1 MGTNLRMA
9 LRALTQNKM
18 QALLT
23 LLGVS
28 VGVAMVVV
36 VSGLGRGAQL
46 RIENQIEASGPTRI
60 TVKSGNLTPAG
71 IDSSGRQ
78 DNSFGEEAE
87 GSVSLAAAMMGDST
101 DFAASAAIADARE
114 RMDAVRKTKHLS
126 PATPLGAAEID
137 MLSNDI
143 ENIVAVAGSVS
154 GNISVAPDAGLRMR
168 VVRLEGFSPSWPEM
182 DGWRAAEGEL
192 LDLDDVEEGI
202 AEAVLP
208 QGAAEKLWPEGG
220 SPVGKIIPVGDA
232 QLRVVGVLSSG
243 GDDTGIIP
251 TVHVPVTLAQRLLE
265 TDAFDEI
272 TVRTASVAVTQSV
285 ADEIG
290 EKMRVLHNIPEDTF
304 DDFRVESQSI
314 SALPSM
320 GSSPGLVRSVHSNT
334 VELEKES
341 WEEMAKSMRQAG
353 RTFTL
358 LLVGAAA
365 VSLAVGGV
373 GVMNIMLVSVAA
385 RTREIGLRMALGARA
400 NDVMLQFLV
409 EAVIL
414 ATIGGIVGLGLGGV
428 GLLITEYGLNWAT
441 SVSPWMVVIAFAMAA
456 LTGIVFG
463 IAPARRAAMLDPVV
477 ALRSE

>member
-60 TVKSGNLTPAG
+60 TLKAGNLTPAAL
-71 IDSSGRQ
+71 DSSGRQ

-87 GSVSLAAAMMGDST
+87 GNISIAAMINGAPDPASN
-101 DFAASAAIADARE
+101 AAVADARE
-114 RMDAVRKTKHLS
+114 RMEAVRKTRHLS
-126 PATPLGAAEID
+126 PPTPLGTPELELLSTDID
-137 MLSNDI
+137 NV
-143 ENIVAVAGSVS
+143 VAVAGSVE
-154 GNISVAPDAGLRMR
+154 GNASVAPDSGLRMR
-168 VVRLEGFSPSWPEM
+168 VVRLEGFSTSWPEM
-182 DGWRAAEGEL
+182 DGWRVAEGRL
-192 LDLDDVEEGI
+192 IDADDVEAGV
-202 AEAVLP
+202 AEALLP
-208 QGAAEKLWPEGG
+208 LDAAEKLWPDGG
-220 SPVGKIIPVGDA
+220 SPLGKIIPVGDT
-232 QLRVVGVLSSG
+232 QLRVVGVLNST
-243 GDDTGIIP
+243 GDEKSIIP
-251 TVHVPVTLAQRLLE
+251 SVFVPVTLAQQVLGNDSYD
-265 TDAFDEI
+265 TI
-272 TVRTASVAVTQSV
+272 HIRTASVNVTQSV
-285 ADEIG
+285 ADEIE
-290 EKMRVLHNIPEDTF
+290 EKVRALHQIPEDTF

-334 VELEKES
+334 VELERES

-358 LLVGAAA
+358 LLAGAAA

-414 ATIGGIVGLGLGGV
+414 ATLGGVV
-428 GLLITEYGLNWAT
+428 GLLIGGLGLLVTEYGLNWAT

-456 LTGIVFG
+456 LTGVVFG
-463 IAPARRAAMLDPVV
+463 IAPARRAALLDPVV

>member
-1 MGTNLRMA
+1 MA

-60 TVKSGNLTPAG
+60 SVRPGNLTPAG

-78 DNSFGEEAE
+78 DTSFGEEAE
-87 GSVSLAAAMMGDST
+87 GNISMAGLIANT
-101 DFAASAAIADARE
+101 PAASEDGALTDARE
-114 RMDAVRKTKHLS
+114 RMEAVRMTKHIS
-126 PATPLGAAEID
+126 PATPLGDPEVELLSTGID
-137 MLSNDI
+137 
-143 ENIVAVAGSVS
+143 NIIAVAGSVE
-154 GNISVAPDAGLRMR
+154 GNASIAPDAGLRMR
-168 VVRLEGFSPSWPEM
+168 VVKLEGFAPAWPEM
-182 DGWRAAEGEL
+182 DGWKVVEGEM
-192 LDLDDVEEGI
+192 LDPDDIEEGV
-202 AEAVLP
+202 AEALLP
-208 QGAAEKLWPEGG
+208 LNAAEKLWPDGG
-220 SPVGKIIPVGDA
+220 SPLGKIIPVGDA
-232 QLRVVGVLSSG
+232 RLRVVGVLDKP
-243 GDDTGIIP
+243 GDSKTVIP
-251 TVHVPVTLAQRLLE
+251 SVFVPVSLAQELLGK
-265 TDAFDEI
+265 DSLDEI
-272 TVRTASVAVTQSV
+272 HVRTASVNVTQAV
-285 ADEIG
+285 ADEIS
-290 EKMRVLHNIPEDTF
+290 EKMRELHNIPDDTF
-304 DDFRVESQSI
+304 NDFRVESQSI

-320 GSSPGLVRSVHSNT
+320 GSSPSLVRSVHSNT
-334 VELEKES
+334 IELEKES

-358 LLVGAAA
+358 LLAGAAA

-414 ATIGGIVGLGLGGV
+414 ATLGGIVGLLLGGV

-441 SVSPWMVVIAFAMAA
+441 SVSPWMVAIAFAMAA
-456 LTGIVFG
+456 LTGVVFG

>member
-1 MGTNLRMA
+1 MGTNIRMA

-60 TVKSGNLTPAG
+60 SVKPGNLTPAG

-78 DNSFGEEAE
+78 DNSYGEEAE
-87 GSVSLAAAMMGDST
+87 GNTSIAAMLNGADPLEN
-101 DFAASAAIADARE
+101 AAIADARE
-114 RMDAVRKTKHLS
+114 RMAAVRKTKHLS
-126 PATPLGAAEID
+126 PPTPLGAPEMQLLETGID
-137 MLSNDI
+137 
-143 ENIVAVAGSVS
+143 NIVAVAGSVE
-154 GNISVAPDAGLRMR
+154 GNASIAPDSGLRMR
-168 VVRLEGFSPSWPEM
+168 VVRLEGFSSSWPEM
-182 DGWRAAEGEL
+182 DGWKVVEGEL
-192 LDLDDVEEGI
+192 IDAADIEAGAGVALLPLD
-202 AEAVLP
+202 
-208 QGAAEKLWPEGG
+208 AAEKLWPEGG
-220 SPVGKIIPVGDA
+220 SPVGKVIPVGDR
-232 QLRVVGVLSSG
+232 QLRVVGVLDEP
-243 GDDTGIIP
+243 GDDNTVIP
-251 TVHVPVTLAQRLLE
+251 SVFVPVTLAQDLLGK
-265 TDAFDEI
+265 DSLDEI
-272 TVRTASVAVTQSV
+272 HVRTASVNVTQSV
-285 ADEIG
+285 ADEIA
-290 EKMRVLHNIPEDTF
+290 EKMRVLHQIPEDTF
-304 DDFRVESQSI
+304 DDFRVESQSV

-320 GSSPGLVRSVHSNT
+320 GTSPGLVRSVHSNT
-334 VELEKES
+334 IELERES

-358 LLVGAAA
+358 LLAGAAA

-414 ATIGGIVGLGLGGV
+414 ATLGGIVGLMLGGV

-441 SVSPWMVVIAFAMAA
+441 SVSPWMVALAFAMAS
-456 LTGIVFG
+456 LTGVVFG
-463 IAPARRAAMLDPVV
+463 IAPARRAALLDPVV